1 MRFVAISLLH
11 TITVLLCCTLSA
23 TASAAATEV
32 TTAPQTTT
40 PSPNSGLVVQSIIS
54 NRQFSYDTTDPAA
67 YDCVDD
73 AHHPEKI
80 LRNAS
85 LYYREKYWWYA
96 ARGKLTVCPY
106 VNVPYFTATQYFSY
120 DFAFGN
126 SQSSLWATANATE
139 SAIQCGIVCDVI
151 PPNDS
156 NNSQVVDRT
165 SYTFQGNPRT
175 TFQQTTNNT
184 STFNATSGSLVN
196 MTTEVIATFST
207 VSCFVSSSGI
217 RNSSEL
223 EFEEAQSGFDDG
235 VCTAFIQYNSSYWE
249 NGTVFATPRNL
260 TAVVVEDVILS
271 GGLITN
277 IVIEFPHLSSCPWY
291 LINTLNTS
299 DWEYVST
306 SNAPIITLYVTPLF
320 GGDVRGILMTNFLL
334 QNLSCDASS
343 GSAVFRAQIG
353 SSQGDYAL
361 DQFTSVASQTFSLID
376 VTHLSLV
383 YWNSVMPLTTTI
395 LLAPGVTV
403 QVLPPFDPNVS
414 SWTPFVNY
422 SSPAWSRN
430 STRCYHVLPLSTNGT
445 PTTLGYGI
453 LCSIKNRMYIFT
465 HLLNVT
471 AFCCDARADSNSFV
485 WSNYVQVE
493 LYRPGLDAGNVVW
506 FVDTSGI
513 TPTMMTPAPAT
524 SSPGGTNNSDGS
536 NNTNATP
543 TPGGVGRDDSSS
555 SGGSGGGGTANVG
568 AILGGTLSGVVVIV
582 AAIVAY
588 FYCVWKPR
596 QDAIENEY
604 AKNAASG
611 ATFTPLHLR
620 EMTVGLLRE
629 EESGIDQA
637 GSPAATGN
645 SILMGIYNVSLDE
658 DNVIL

>member
-1 MRFVAISLLH
+1 RLAI
-11 TITVLLCCTLSA
+11 ITVA
-23 TASAAATEV
+23 AAATEV

-40 PSPNSGLVVQSIIS
+40 PSPNSDLVVQSIIS

-73 AHHPEKI
+73 ALHPEKI

-85 LYYREKYWWYA
+85 LTYRQKYWWYG

-106 VNVPYFTATQYFSY
+106 VDLPYFTATQYFSFV
-120 DFAFGN
+120 FAFGN
-126 SQSSLWATANATE
+126 SRSTLWATENATE

-156 NNSQVVDRT
+156 NTSNNDSQVVDRT
-165 SYTFQGNPRT
+165 SYTFQGTPYT
-175 TFQQTTNNT
+175 TFQQTTNAT

-196 MTTEVIATFST
+196 MTTEVIATFSK

-217 RNSSEL
+217 HNSSEL

-271 GGLITN
+271 GGLVTN
-277 IVIEFPHLSSCPWY
+277 IVIQFPHLSSCPWY

-299 DWEYVST
+299 DLEFLSSASAST
-306 SNAPIITLYVTPLF
+306 ITFNATSLL
-320 GGDVRGILMTNFLL
+320 ILMTTFVL

-353 SSQGDYAL
+353 SSQGDSVL
-361 DQFTSVASQTFSLID
+361 NFFTYVASQALSLIE
-376 VTHLSLV
+376 VTHLSFV
-383 YWNSVMPLTTTI
+383 YWNSVMPWAISI
-395 LLAPGVTV
+395 LLAPGVNV
-403 QVLPPFDPNVS
+403 QALLPLDPNVS

-422 SSPAWSRN
+422 SSPAWSHN
-430 STRCYHVLPLSTNGT
+430 STRCYLVLPLSTNGT
-445 PTTLGYGI
+445 PTTLAYGI
-453 LCSIKNRMYIFT
+453 LCSIKNRISIKT
-465 HLLNVT
+465 NLLNAT
-471 AFCCDARADSNSFV
+471 AFCCDTGADSNSFV

-555 SGGSGGGGTANVG
+555 
-568 AILGGTLSGVVVIV
+568 
-582 AAIVAY
+582 
-588 FYCVWKPR
+588 
-596 QDAIENEY
+596 
-604 AKNAASG
+604 
-611 ATFTPLHLR
+611 
-620 EMTVGLLRE
+620 
-629 EESGIDQA
+629 
-637 GSPAATGN
+637 
-645 SILMGIYNVSLDE
+645 
-658 DNVIL
+658 

>member
-1 MRFVAISLLH
+1 MRLLTISLLH
-11 TITVLLCCTLSA
+11 VTILLRWLCRLAIITVA
-23 TASAAATEV
+23 AAATEV

-73 AHHPEKI
+73 ALHPEKI

-85 LYYREKYWWYA
+85 LTYRQKYWWYG

-106 VNVPYFTATQYFSY
+106 VNVPYFTAAQYFSFV
-120 DFAFGN
+120 FAFGN

-139 SAIQCGIVCDVI
+139 SAIQCGIVCDVVL
-151 PPNDS
+151 PNDS
-156 NNSQVVDRT
+156 NTSSNDSQVVDRT
-165 SYTFQGNPRT
+165 SYTFQGTPRT
-175 TFQQTTNNT
+175 KFRQTTNT
-184 STFNATSGSLVN
+184 TATFNATSGSLVN

-217 RNSSEL
+217 HNSSEL
-223 EFEEAQSGFDDG
+223 EFEQAQSGFDDG

-260 TAVVVEDVILS
+260 MAVVVEDVILS
-271 GGLITN
+271 GGLVTN
-277 IVIEFPHLSSCPWY
+277 IVIQFPYLSSCPWY
-291 LINTLNTS
+291 LTNTLNS
-299 DWEYVST
+299 SEWEYISN
-306 SNAPIITLYVTPLF
+306 SNAPTVTLNVTSLS
-320 GGDVRGILMTNFLL
+320 GGDVRGIVMTSFLL
-334 QNLSCDASS
+334 QNLSCDDSS
-343 GSAVFRAQIG
+343 GSAVFRAHLG
-353 SSQGDYAL
+353 SFQGDSELAF
-361 DQFTSVASQTFSLID
+361 FTSVASQTFSLIA

-383 YWNSVMPLTTTI
+383 YWNPRTISI

-403 QVLPPFDPNVS
+403 QALPPFDPNVS

-422 SSPAWSRN
+422 SSSAWSRN
-430 STRCYHVLPLSTNGT
+430 STRCYHVLPLSTNGA

-465 HLLNVT
+465 YLLNAT
-471 AFCCDARADSNSFV
+471 AFCCDTGADSNSFV

-493 LYRPGLDAGNVVW
+493 LTRYYWNSTSVVW

-524 SSPGGTNNSDGS
+524 SSPGGTNNSNGA

-555 SGGSGGGGTANVG
+555 SSGGSGGGGTAN
-568 AILGGTLSGVVVIV
+568 
-582 AAIVAY
+582 
-588 FYCVWKPR
+588 
-596 QDAIENEY
+596 
-604 AKNAASG
+604 
-611 ATFTPLHLR
+611 
-620 EMTVGLLRE
+620 
-629 EESGIDQA
+629 
-637 GSPAATGN
+637 
-645 SILMGIYNVSLDE
+645 
-658 DNVIL
+658 